1 MAAVGQSLGPYKLLE
16 RLGAGAMGE
25 VWKARDERL
34 GRLVALK
41 TLPTA
46 RVVDDEQRTLILRE
60 ARAAAAVPHPNV
72 VTLYDV
78 YSADGNDF
86 LVMELVEG
94 RNLSQLLA
102 EDGARTSKQALD
114 ILFAITAALSA
125 AHDRGIL
132 HRDVKAANVMLT
144 HDGVVKVLDFGLAK
158 LRESDLDAAGIGQGT
173 RKPLVDADVAIDE
186 TAMPTVD
193 LGEIDSLQ
201 ATVEQSRR
209 RIGKD
214 HTSGLSD
221 TMAAQPD
228 PTASPTSEQREGTST
243 GPLGTVTGD
252 FLGTPLYMSPEQVL
266 GERPDAVSEVF
277 AVGVLAYELLAGK
290 PPYKAR
296 TLEDLFAEIQ
306 KHQFPPLPD
315 DVPDELKAI
324 VERAT
329 AFERDQRFQ
338 SMAEMAAALDDTR
351 DALFGGKTQGRWVWL
366 AAAVIAAV
374 IAGFSVYV
382 ATRSDEA
389 TPLSPGDQYVERA
402 LQEYELFYQQKA
414 GSSLKAAL
422 KIDANHPRAHAYMIL
437 MDTAGDDEAREIVR
451 SAQRVLANLPADRKR
466 DRALLGAAIA
476 LRTDGAAKAREVLAT
491 ADVDP
496 DREMAFWAAELA
508 FRARDYDAARDA
520 YAALLASDA
529 KAFRGRIYDHYS
541 AVLLYFDAADEAVG
555 IGKLYMEAFP
565 GEADALGVY
574 ATTLAAAG
582 QLDQALR
589 YAKEAVDLNASED
602 TFAGL
607 AKVHAYRGELAK
619 ARELYATSMH
629 MAQPS
634 RRVLRRAALGLLH
647 LADDQLDA
655 AAAVLEPCLPGNDD
669 GAIRE
674 RAACLWVAGLRW
686 PERIPDIL
694 VELDGLA
701 AAGTDVAPPYGFPA
715 ALAGLLRARQRF
727 YGGGCI
733 LTAPADRPAPEAPD
747 EVRRWLNAG
756 RDFYASYHLPFFST
770 WSTCERAT
778 LELALGRAEEARAIL
793 EPSAS
798 AARPHILLL
807 LAEIAGAIPEL
818 DRAEILTRAG
828 AAWPHLDAD
837 CVFAKRLQ
845 AASATTP

>member
-41 TLPTA
+41 TLPAT
-46 RVVDDEQRTLILRE
+46 RLLDDEKRLLILRE

-72 VTLYDV
+72 VTLYDI
-78 YSADGNDF
+78 YSADGTDF

-102 EDGARTSKQALD
+102 EDGARSAKQALD
-114 ILFAITAALSA
+114 ILVEIASALSS
-125 AHDRGIL
+125 AHERGIL
-132 HRDVKAANVMLT
+132 HRDVKAANVMMT
-144 HDGVVKVLDFGLAK
+144 REGAIKVLDFGLAK
-158 LRESDLDAAGIGQGT
+158 LRESDLDAAGIGTGAP
-173 RKPLVDADVAIDE
+173 KPLVDADIAIDE

-193 LGEIDSLQ
+193 LGEVDSLQ
-201 ATVEQSRR
+201 ATMESPRR
-209 RIGKD
+209 PGAERP
-214 HTSGLSD
+214 SGLSE

-228 PTASPTSEQREGTST
+228 PSASPSGGRRQSVST
-243 GPLGTVTGD
+243 DPLGTVTGD

-266 GERPDAVSEVF
+266 GDRPDAVSEVF
-277 AVGVLAYELLAGK
+277 SVGILAYELLAGK

-296 TLEDLFAEIQ
+296 TLEDLFAEIH
-306 KHQFPPLPD
+306 KHQLPPLPD
-315 DVPDELKAI
+315 DVPDEVKSI
-324 VERAT
+324 IEKAT
-329 AFERDQRFQ
+329 AVDRDARYQ
-338 SMAEMAAALDDTR
+338 SMAELASAFDGVRDT
-351 DALFGGKTQGRWVWL
+351 LFGGKTQGRWVWL
-366 AAAVIAAV
+366 AAAIIAAV

-382 ATRSDEA
+382 ATGADDP

-414 GSSLKAAL
+414 SSSLKAAL

-437 MDTAGDDEAREIVR
+437 MDAAGTDEVREIVR
-451 SAQRVLANLPADRKR
+451 SAQRVLANLPRDQKR

-476 LRTDGAAKAREVLAT
+476 LRTNGAAKAREVLAT

-496 DREMAFWAAELA
+496 DREMSFWAAELA
-508 FRARDYDAARDA
+508 FRARNYDAARPA

-541 AVLLYFDAADEAVG
+541 AVLLYFDAADEAVD
-555 IGKLYMEAFP
+555 IGKRYVDAFP

-582 QLDQALR
+582 HLDDALR
-589 YAKEAVDLNASED
+589 YAREAVELNASED
-602 TFAGL
+602 TYAGL

-619 ARELYATSMH
+619 ARELYTTSLH
-629 MAQPS
+629 LAQPS

-647 LADDQLDA
+647 LADAQLDEA
-655 AAAVLEPCLPGNDD
+655 AAILEPCLPGNEE
-669 GAIRE
+669 ATVRE
-674 RAACLWVAGLRW
+674 RSACLWVAGLRW
-686 PERIPDIL
+686 PERIPEL
-694 VELDGLA
+694 LMELDVLA
-701 AAGTDVAPPYGFPA
+701 SEGSDVDPPYGFPA

-733 LTAPADRPAPEAPD
+733 LAPPADRPAPDKPD
-747 EVRRWLNAG
+747 EVRRWLDAG
-756 RDFYASYHLPFFST
+756 RDFYASYHVPFFST
-770 WSTCERAT
+770 WSTCERAA
-778 LELALGRAEEARAIL
+778 LELALGRAADARAVL

-807 LAEIAGAIPEL
+807 LAEIAAALPDL
-818 DRAEILTRAG
+818 DREAILTRAV

-837 CVFAKRLQ
+837 CEFARRLK
-845 AASATTP
+845 AASAEP